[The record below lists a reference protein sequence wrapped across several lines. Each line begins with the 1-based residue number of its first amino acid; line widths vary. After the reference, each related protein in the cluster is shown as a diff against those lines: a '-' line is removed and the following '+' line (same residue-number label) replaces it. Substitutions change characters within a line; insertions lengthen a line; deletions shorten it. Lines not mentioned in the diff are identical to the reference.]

1 MVNPLKTFQQGEEMN
16 VLLKISGLID
26 GLSTVIG
33 KTIIWLIL
41 ASVLL
46 STGNALARKIF
57 SVGSNAFT
65 EMQWYLYGAVFL
77 LGAGYAF
84 LKNAHVRIDFVS
96 SHLAPKT
103 RSVIDILGIIFILT
117 PLCLFIVG
125 LSWSLFMNA
134 FISKEMSSNPGG
146 LIRWPVY
153 LLLPIGMALLL
164 LQSLSELIKR
174 VAFLKGMIPDPIAHK
189 TDNGE
194 PAATKTEIS
203 REEEC

>member
-1 MVNPLKTFQQGEEMN
+1 MKA
-16 VLLKISGLID
+16 LLRISGLID

-33 KTIIWLIL
+33 KAIIWLIL

-57 SVGSNAFT
+57 SVGSNVFT

-96 SHLAPKT
+96 SHLTPKT

-117 PLCLFIVG
+117 PLCLFIVD
-125 LSWSLFMNA
+125 LSWPLFMNA

-189 TDNGE
+189 TDSGE
-194 PAATKTEIS
+194 PAASQTELS
-203 REEEC
+203 REEC

>member
-1 MVNPLKTFQQGEEMN
+1 MK
-16 VLLKISGLID
+16 VLLRISGLID
-26 GLSTVIG
+26 GLSTMIG

-96 SHLAPKT
+96 SHLTPKT
-103 RSVIDILGIIFILT
+103 RSVIDILGIIFVLT
-117 PLCLFIVG
+117 PLCLFLFD
-125 LSWSLFMNA
+125 LSWPLFMNA

-174 VAFLKGMIPDPIAHK
+174 VAFLKGTIPDPIAHK
-189 TDNGE
+189 IDSGE
-194 PAATKTEIS
+194 PAADKTELS
-203 REEEC
+203 REEC

>member
-1 MVNPLKTFQQGEEMN
+1 MN
-16 VLLKISGLID
+16 VFLRISGLID
-26 GLSTVIG
+26 GLSTRIG
-33 KTIIWLIL
+33 KAIIWLIL

-96 SHLAPKT
+96 SHLTPKA
-103 RSVIDILGIIFILT
+103 RSVIDILGILFILA
-117 PLCLFIVG
+117 PLCLFIVD
-125 LSWSLFMNA
+125 LSWPLFMNA
-134 FISKEMSSNPGG
+134 FLSKEMSSNPGG

-153 LLLPIGMALLL
+153 LLLPVGMTLLL
-164 LQSLSELIKR
+164 LQSISELIKR

-189 TDNGE
+189 IDSGNSD
-194 PAATKTEIS
+194 ATKGELS
-203 REEEC
+203 REER